1 MSIHSRKLTL
11 IEAFIRLND
20 EILLQKFEQLI
31 LLHERKIAKEKIS
44 KMTMDEF
51 NQMIDEA
58 ERDFIEGNAI
68 DHNTLKENIKT
79 WK

>member
-20 EILLQKFEQLI
+20 ELLLQKLELLMLSHEQ
-31 LLHERKIAKEKIS
+31 KIS
-44 KMTMDEF
+44 RKKTNKLSIEEF

-58 ERDFIEGNAI
+58 EQNYLNGEVVEHD
-68 DHNTLKENIKT
+68 TLKDNIKT